1 MRLARII
8 SGGQTGVDLAALDA
22 ALAAGFPCGGWVP
35 RGCFNEDGPI
45 DPRYPVKETDSRKL
59 ALRTEWN
66 VRDSD
71 ATLILSRG
79 ALNGGSALTWRLVQR
94 YAKPCLHV
102 DLAEVSPE
110 GAVGRITRWLDDID
124 GAVLNV
130 AGPRRSHDAEI
141 YALAYRVIE
150 ALLAW
155 RRVDDQAVFT
165 QPGSTSVPAP

>member
-35 RGCFNEDGPI
+35 RGRCNEDGPL

-59 ALRTEWN
+59 ARRTEWN

-79 ALNGGSALTWRLVQR
+79 ALTGGSALTEKLAQR

-102 DLAEVSPE
+102 DLAALSPGE
-110 GAVGRITRWLDDID
+110 AVARITQWLEDVH
-124 GAVLNV
+124 GTVLNV
-130 AGPRRSHDAEI
+130 AGPRRSNDPEI

-150 ALLAW
+150 ELLAQ
-155 RRVDDQAVFT
+155 RSDRT
-165 QPGSTSVPAP
+165 GRESPLR

>member
-8 SGGQTGVDLAALDA
+8 SGGQTGVDLAALDT
-22 ALAAGFPCGGWVP
+22 ALAAGLPCSGWVP
-35 RGCFNEDGPI
+35 RGRFNEDGPI

-79 ALNGGSALTWRLVQR
+79 ALSGGSALTQRLAKR

-102 DLAEVSPE
+102 DLAEVAPE
-110 GAVGRITRWLDDID
+110 DAVRCIARWLDDVD

-130 AGPRRSHDAEI
+130 AGPRRSNDAKI
-141 YALAYRVIE
+141 YALAYRVIA
-150 ALLAW
+150 ALLAQ
-155 RRVDDQAVFT
+155 RCA
-165 QPGSTSVPAP
+165 A

>member
-8 SGGQTGVDLAALDA
+8 SGGQTGVDIAALDA
-22 ALAAGFPCGGWVP
+22 ALAVGFPCGGWVP
-35 RGCFNEDGPI
+35 RGRFNEDGPI

-66 VRDSD
+66 VRDAD

-79 ALNGGSALTWRLVQR
+79 ALSGGSALTERLAQR

-102 DLAEVSPE
+102 DLAVLSIEEAAS
-110 GAVGRITRWLDDID
+110 RIIDWLDGID

-130 AGPRRSHDAEI
+130 AGPRASNDA
-141 YALAYRVIE
+141 
-150 ALLAW
+150 
-155 RRVDDQAVFT
+155 
-165 QPGSTSVPAP
+165 

>member
-35 RGCFNEDGPI
+35 RGRFNEDGPI
-45 DPRYPVKETDSRKL
+45 DPRYPVEETDSRKL
-59 ALRTEWN
+59 ARRTEWN

-79 ALNGGSALTWRLVQR
+79 ALSGGSALTERLAQCYGR
-94 YAKPCLHV
+94 PCLHV
-102 DLAEVSPE
+102 DLADLSPE
-110 GAVGRITRWLDDID
+110 EAAHRIAHWLDESN

-130 AGPRRSHDAEI
+130 AGPRRSNDTEI
-141 YALAYRVIE
+141 YELAYRVIE
-150 ALLAW
+150 ALLA
-155 RRVDDQAVFT
+155 QGCA
-165 QPGSTSVPAP
+165 

>member
-8 SGGQTGVDLAALDA
+8 SGGQTGVDIAALDA

-35 RGCFNEDGPI
+35 RGRFNEDGPI

-59 ALRTEWN
+59 ARRTEWN

-79 ALNGGSALTWRLVQR
+79 ALSGGSALTRMLAKR
-94 YAKPCLHV
+94 FAKPCLHV
-102 DLAEVSPE
+102 DLAEASPAE
-110 GAVGRITRWLDDID
+110 AVVRIARWLDELD
-124 GAVLNV
+124 GAALNV

-150 ALLAW
+150 ALLAP
-155 RRVDDQAVFT
+155 RRA
-165 QPGSTSVPAP
+165 A

>member
-35 RGCFNEDGPI
+35 RGRFNEDGPI
-45 DPRYPVKETDSRKL
+45 DPRYPVEETDSRKL

-66 VRDSD
+66 VRDAD

-79 ALNGGSALTWRLVQR
+79 RLSGGSALTQRLAKR
-94 YAKPCLHV
+94 YAKPCLHA
-102 DLAEVSPE
+102 DLAAVSMEV
-110 GAVGRITRWLDDID
+110 AVGRIARWLEELD

-130 AGPRRSHDAEI
+130 AGPRRSSDADI
-141 YALAYRVIE
+141 YAMAYRLIE
-150 ALLAW
+150 ALLAQ
-155 RRVDDQAVFT
+155 RGA
-165 QPGSTSVPAP
+165 A

>member
-35 RGCFNEDGPI
+35 RGRFNEDGPI
-45 DPRYPVKETDSRKL
+45 DRRYPVKETDSRKL

-66 VRDSD
+66 VRDAD

-79 ALNGGSALTWRLVQR
+79 ALSGGSALTKRLAKR

-102 DLAEVSPE
+102 DLSGLSTEE
-110 GAVGRITRWLDDID
+110 AVGRITHWLDEID
-124 GAVLNV
+124 GTVLNV
-130 AGPRRSHDAEI
+130 AGPRHSNDAEI
-141 YALAYRVIE
+141 YALAYGVIE
-150 ALLAW
+150 ALLA
-155 RRVDDQAVFT
+155 RRGA
-165 QPGSTSVPAP
+165 A

>member
-35 RGCFNEDGPI
+35 RGRCNEDGPL

-59 ALRTEWN
+59 ARRTEMN

-79 ALNGGSALTWRLVQR
+79 ALSGGSALTEKLAQR
-94 YAKPCLHV
+94 HAKPCLHV
-102 DLAEVSPE
+102 DLGALSPEEAIERTRSWLAGIDGTVLNIAGSRCSSDAEV
-110 GAVGRITRWLDDID
+110 
-124 GAVLNV
+124 
-130 AGPRRSHDAEI
+130 
-141 YALAYRVIE
+141 YALARRVIE
-150 ALLAW
+150 ALI
-155 RRVDDQAVFT
+155 
-165 QPGSTSVPAP
+165 SS

>member
-35 RGCFNEDGPI
+35 RGRCNEDGPL

-59 ALRTEWN
+59 ARRTEMN

-79 ALNGGSALTWRLVQR
+79 ALSGGSALTEKLAQR
-94 YAKPCLHV
+94 HAKPCLHV
-102 DLAEVSPE
+102 DLGALSPE
-110 GAVGRITRWLDDID
+110 EAIERTRSWLAGID
-124 GAVLNV
+124 GTVLNI
-130 AGPRRSHDAEI
+130 AGPRCSSDAEV
-141 YALAYRVIE
+141 YALARRVIE
-150 ALLAW
+150 ALI
-155 RRVDDQAVFT
+155 
-165 QPGSTSVPAP
+165 SS